1 MRWLW
6 SLAIAS
12 SWGSL
17 CGRACMHILNNMYNC
32 SFVQFSVVCIWS
44 SCIIPV
50 DSPSVSMHFVFLVK
64 LCSFM
69 YAMPLSDDVYV
80 MFKSRHT
87 STIFV
92 FCTSVDFKLCNNSE
106 FDAFDYVE
114 CHCKPIKQII
124 ELFWIYFNNK
134 KLTEKADFAINLKS
148 TAEQECIS
156 WQISRH
162 LTDNNSSYNNIHV
175 FYSPKESSFKHLCEF
190 FISKYA
196 HWQEPPHLW

>member
-44 SCIIPV
+44 SCITPV
-50 DSPSVSMHFVFLVK
+50 DSSSVSMHFVFLVK

-92 FCTSVDFKLCNNSE
+92 FCTRVLTLSFVTTVNLMPLIMWNAIVNLSSKSLNSSE
-106 FDAFDYVE
+106 F
-114 CHCKPIKQII
+114 I
-124 ELFWIYFNNK
+124 LT
-134 KLTEKADFAINLKS
+134 TEKADFTINLKS
-148 TAEQECIS
+148 TAEQEACIS
-156 WQISRH
+156 WHISRH

-196 HWQEPPHLW
+196 HWQEPLYLW